1 MPIHTLNRVVSK
13 VSGKAT
19 LQTILIVPFVVQIVG
34 AVGLVGYLSFK
45 NGQQA
50 VNDVASQLRRE
61 ISDRTF
67 DRISTYLT
75 TPHPINLT
83 NANAIRLGQL
93 DINNPQA
100 LQRHFLKQIQV
111 FNSLSRIY
119 FSNPQG
125 GLVSV
130 GNDERGLTV
139 ASTESFTKGLLRVY
153 SVDSQGNRQKLLV
166 NQPQYDARKRPFYQT
181 AVTVGKPTW
190 GPIYIYIPT
199 SRGLGIAASY
209 PLYNE
214 AGKLQGVLS
223 SDLSLTAI
231 NNFLK
236 SLKIG
241 IHGEAFIIERSG
253 MIVASSS
260 SELPF
265 IKDADGKE
273 NKRLQAVEMRNP
285 LIRSTAQHLIYK
297 FSNLTEINSSIQL
310 EFQMEGKREFAQV
323 TPFKDGFGL
332 DWLIVVVVPE
342 ADFMQQIN
350 TNTQTTILL
359 CIAAFILAT
368 GIGIFTAAW
377 ITKPI
382 LRLNTAAK
390 EIAKGEWHKT
400 LEIKRSDEV
409 GQLAESF
416 NQMAEQLE
424 ASFAALRDSE
434 NRLTQF
440 LEGLPVGVSVHDPTG
455 NATYANQRARQ
466 ILEMDYLPETKTEQ
480 LAHTYRVYLS
490 GTDLP
495 YPTKKLPV
503 VKALAGESS
512 TIDDMEVH
520 RPNGIIPLQVWA
532 TPIYDRTNQVVYA
545 IAAFTDISE
554 RKQAENLLAQYNRT
568 LEIQVAE
575 RTAELTQS
583 NQKLQR
589 EIAERKR
596 IEVEL
601 QQAKEA
607 AEAASQAKSTFFA
620 NMSHELRS
628 PLNAILGFAQLM
640 LRSSTLLPED
650 REKTRIIYR
659 SGEHLLT
666 LINDVLDM
674 AKIESGRISLNET
687 AFDVIALLND
697 LRNMFYLKAQEK
709 RLYFQIECS
718 ADIPQMV
725 LTDEVKL
732 RQVLI
737 NLLSNAFKFTS
748 SGSVS
753 LRLSLEPKQNIIINN
768 KKLALHFEISDT
780 GCGVAANELDS
791 IFQPFVQTKSGQ
803 KVEGGTGLGL
813 PISRHFVQMMGGE
826 MTVESEVNKGTNFK
840 FYIQC
845 LPVAIANRE
854 TSKIAGQVI
863 ALAPN
868 QPSYRILIADDRS
881 ENRQLFAEM
890 LQKLGFSVQVASN
903 GMEAVK
909 IWENWQPELI
919 FMDVHMPVMNGHA
932 AVQHIRSQESEK
944 RKGEKLKRVIIVAVS
959 ASSFDTD
966 RETARRAG
974 YDEFIPK
981 PFTERDIFE
990 IISRYLGVLYIY
1002 EESGWTASSKVLDFN
1017 IDIPAAIAALPT
1029 DLMLRLE
1036 QATISLDSISIESI
1050 IEEISTHDRAL
1061 ADALRALVNNFNHY
1075 TILNLIE
1082 EAKSQK

>member
-1 MPIHTLNRVVSK
+1 MPIHTLNRVVTK

-19 LQTILIVPFVVQIVG
+19 LQTVLILPFVVQIVG
-34 AVGLVGYLSFK
+34 AVGIVGYLSFR

-50 VNDVASQLRRE
+50 VNEVASQLRRE

-67 DRISTYLT
+67 DRISTYLR

-111 FNSLSRIY
+111 FNSLSRTY

-139 ASTESFTKGLLRVY
+139 ASTENFTKGRLRVY

-166 NQPQYDARKRPFYQT
+166 NQPQYDARERPFYQT
-181 AVTVGKPTW
+181 AITVGKPTW
-190 GPIYIYIPT
+190 GPIYIYVPT
-199 SRGLGIAASY
+199 SRGLGISASY
-209 PLYNE
+209 PLYDE
-214 AGKLQGVLS
+214 TGKLQGILS
-223 SDLSLTAI
+223 SDLSLAAI

-236 SLKIG
+236 SLRIG

-265 IKDADGKE
+265 VTDADGKDK
-273 NKRLQAVEMRNP
+273 KRLHGVEMKNP
-285 LIRSTAQHLIYK
+285 LIRATAQHLISQ
-297 FSNLTEINSSIQL
+297 FGNLTDINTSKEL
-310 EFQMEGKREFAQV
+310 EFEIEGKREFAQV
-323 TPFKDGFGL
+323 TPFKDAFGL
-332 DWLIVVVVPE
+332 DWLIVVVLPE

-350 TNTQTTILL
+350 ANNQTTILL

-377 ITKPI
+377 ITNPI

-416 NQMAEQLE
+416 NKMAEQLE
-424 ASFAALRDSE
+424 EYFAALRDSE

-490 GTDLP
+490 GTELP
-495 YPTKKLPV
+495 YPTEKLPI

-512 TIDDMEVH
+512 TIDDMEVY
-520 RPNGIIPLQVWA
+520 RPDRIIPLEVWA
-532 TPIYDRTNQVVYA
+532 TPIYDRTGQVVYA

-575 RTAELTQS
+575 RTAELTDS
-583 NQKLQR
+583 NQQLQR

-596 IEVEL
+596 IEIEL

-607 AEAASQAKSTFFA
+607 AEAASQAKSTFLA

-640 LRSSTLLPED
+640 LRSSTLLPEHQ
-650 REKTRIIYR
+650 EKTRIIYR
-659 SGEHLLT
+659 SGEHLLS

-697 LRNMFYLKAQEK
+697 LRDMFYIKAQEK
-709 RLYFQIECS
+709 RLYFKIEWS
-718 ADIPQMV
+718 ADIPQTV
-725 LTDEVKL
+725 LTDEIKL

-748 SGSVS
+748 SGSVF
-753 LRLSLEPKQNIIINN
+753 LRLSVEPKQNPIFN
-768 KKLALHFEISDT
+768 KKLVLHFEVSDT
-780 GCGVAANELDS
+780 GCGVAAHELAS

-803 KVEGGTGLGL
+803 QVQGGTGLGL

-826 MTVESEVNKGTNFK
+826 MTVESEINKGTNCK

-845 LPVAIANRE
+845 LPDAIPNRE
-854 TSKIAGQVI
+854 TSKIASRVI
-863 ALAPN
+863 TLAPN
-868 QPSYRILIADDRS
+868 QPSYRILIADDRA
-881 ENRQLFAEM
+881 ENRQLLAEM
-890 LQKLGFSVQVASN
+890 LQELGFSVRVASN
-903 GMEAVK
+903 GMEAVQ
-909 IWENWQPELI
+909 IWQNWQPELI
-919 FMDVHMPVMNGHA
+919 FMDVYMPVMNGYL
-932 AVQHIRSQESEK
+932 AVQQIRAQEHEK
-944 RKGEKLKRVIIVAVS
+944 VKHGNLKSVKIVAVS
-959 ASSFDTD
+959 ASSFETD

-990 IISRYLGVLYIY
+990 IISRYLGVRYIY
-1002 EESGWTASSKVLDFN
+1002 DESGLGATSTELDFN
-1017 IDIPAAIAALPT
+1017 IQIPAALAALPIEF
-1029 DLMLRLE
+1029 MLRLE
-1036 QATISLDSISIESI
+1036 QATISLDSILMESI

-1061 ADALRALVNNFNHY
+1061 AEALKALINDFNHS
-1075 TILNLIE
+1075 TILDLIG
-1082 EAKSQK
+1082 EAKLQK